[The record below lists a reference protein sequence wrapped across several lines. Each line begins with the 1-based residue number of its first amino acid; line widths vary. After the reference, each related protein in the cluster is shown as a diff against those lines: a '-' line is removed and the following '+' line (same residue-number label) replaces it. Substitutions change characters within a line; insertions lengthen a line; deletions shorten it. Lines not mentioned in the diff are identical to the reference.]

1 MYSKSPSYSSKA
13 QVSVELMVMIGAIL
27 AIFIPLLLHV
37 YFRTNEA
44 NEQLMQ
50 IQAELASGRIANL
63 INAVGNLGE
72 GTSLIVEVFIPGNVK
87 SVAIKNLGRGG
98 EVVVKAQIQSGET
111 DFVNV
116 VRFPVDELTIDK
128 PLQGLKRF
136 NISYD
141 GIKVSVK
148 N

>member
-1 MYSKSPSYSSKA
+1 MGYKSSRA
-13 QVSVELMVMIGAIL
+13 QVSIELMVMIAAIL
-27 AIFIPLLLHV
+27 ALFIPLLLHV
-37 YFRTNEA
+37 YFKTNEA
-44 NEQLMQ
+44 NEQLAQ
-50 IQAELASGRIANL
+50 VQAELASGRIASL
-63 INAVGNLGE
+63 INAIGNLGE
-72 GTSLIVEVFIPGNVK
+72 GSSLIVEVFIPGNVK
-87 SVAIKNLGRGG
+87 SVKLKNLGRGG
-98 EVVVKAQIQSGET
+98 EVIVKASTQSGET

-141 GIKVSVK
+141 GQKVSVK

>member
-1 MYSKSPSYSSKA
+1 MGYKSSRA
-13 QVSVELMVMIGAIL
+13 QVSVELMVMIAAIL
-27 AIFIPLLLHV
+27 ALFIPLLLHV
-37 YFRTNEA
+37 YFKTNEA
-44 NEQLMQ
+44 NEQLAQ
-50 IQAELASGRIANL
+50 VQAELASGRIASL
-63 INAVGNLGE
+63 INAIGNLGE
-72 GTSLIVEVFIPGNVK
+72 GSSLIVEVFIPGNVK
-87 SVAIKNLGRGG
+87 SVKLKNLGRGG
-98 EVVVKAQIQSGET
+98 EVIVKASTQSGET

-141 GIKVSVK
+141 GQKVSVK

>member
-1 MYSKSPSYSSKA
+1 M
-13 QVSVELMVMIGAIL
+13 
-27 AIFIPLLLHV
+27 
-37 YFRTNEA
+37 
-44 NEQLMQ
+44 
-50 IQAELASGRIANL
+50 QAELASGRIASL
-63 INAVGNLGE
+63 INAIGNLGE
-72 GTSLIVEVFIPGNVK
+72 GSSLIVEVFIPGNVK
-87 SVAIKNLGRGG
+87 SVKLKNLGRGG
-98 EVVVKAQIQSGET
+98 EVIVKASTQSGET

-141 GIKVSVK
+141 GQKVSVK